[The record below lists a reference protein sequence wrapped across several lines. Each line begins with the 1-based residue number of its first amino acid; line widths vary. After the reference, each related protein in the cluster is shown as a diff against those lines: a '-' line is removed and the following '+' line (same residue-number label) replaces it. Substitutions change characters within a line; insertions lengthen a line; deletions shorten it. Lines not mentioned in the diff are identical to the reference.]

1 MGWIS
6 RIFRKENPANR
17 SIFTTISTGTPLWT
31 TKNYAALAE
40 AGYQNCSTGY
50 ACVSTI
56 AKTASRIEWILE
68 DRQGNEVEESP
79 LLELLERPNE
89 NESGVAFVEKVFNYI
104 LIAGNSYIAKVHG
117 MPSLPPKYLYTLRP
131 DRTKVI
137 PGTWDKPIRGYEYNA
152 GSSPVTF
159 KGEDVLHLKEFHPTD
174 DFYGL
179 SRMEV
184 ASRQIDVSNT
194 AMEWNKKLLQNDM
207 RPAGVMNFEDS
218 LTEDQRTEF
227 RKQVEYR
234 SSGYGNAGK
243 FLITEGKAKWEQ
255 MSVNPKDV
263 DWINGQK
270 LTMRLI
276 CSIFGVPSMLLGDTE
291 ATTYNNYQEARKAL
305 YEETVLPL
313 MDILTDEL
321 NYWLVPLFGDG
332 LELSYDRDSIE
343 ALQEERGKKYS
354 YLAQADWLT
363 INDKRDATGYEPLEE
378 GDVLLVPF
386 SVTPLEQAVEEPEPP
401 APASENPPPS
411 DESTEPPPKE
421 AEEEEGE
428 DESATGEK
436 ARPRPNQSDFR
447 GGLRVVKAHKKRHG
461 KSYWTERNR
470 RVTLWHSFDQRI
482 KARSKSFT
490 QIARK
495 YLMRQATELV
505 DKIGKLNNLQEVK
518 PEVLF
523 NVQEETKR
531 YYNEFKGWYIDH
543 FIRAGNAG
551 LKATKGELFDDA
563 EEKRMVKA
571 GKTPPKWTFVFTPKK
586 EEELMRMVF
595 NSGTLVNEST
605 IDIIYETLHASMRDN
620 ATIEQFTQQIWEQV
634 DEFSPARARL
644 WAETESTKVENWGTL
659 EGYEQNP
666 DIEIK
671 GWNCQILDTS
681 REEHIE
687 ADGQEVP
694 LDEPFLVG
702 GEELMFPGDH
712 NASAW
717 NVCNCR
723 CSMYPVTDSDAWVNR

>member
-1 MGWIS
+1 MGWIN

-17 SIFTTISTGTPLWT
+17 SVFTTISMGTPLWT
-31 TKNYAALAE
+31 PRDYRAIAE
-40 AGYQNCSTGY
+40 AGYENCSTGF
-50 ACVSTI
+50 ACVSLI
-56 AKTASRIEWILE
+56 AKTASRISWLLE
-68 DRQGNEVEESP
+68 DRQGNDIEQDP
-79 LLELLERPNE
+79 LLTLLARPNE
-89 NESGVAFVEKVFNYI
+89 YESGVTFVEKVFNFV
-104 LIAGNSYIAKVHG
+104 LIEGNTYIAKVHG
-117 MPSLPPKYLYTLRP
+117 LPSLPPKYLYTLRP

-137 PGTWDKPIRGYEYNA
+137 PGSWDKPIYGYEYNA
-152 GSSPVTF
+152 GSRPETF
-159 KGEDVLHLKEFHPTD
+159 KAEDVLHIKEFHPTD

-184 ASRQIDVSNT
+184 ASRQIDISNT

-218 LTEDQRTEF
+218 LTEDQRNEF

-234 SSGYGNAGK
+234 SAGYGNAGK

-263 DWINGQK
+263 DWMNGQK
-270 LTMRLI
+270 WVMRQI
-276 CSIFGVPSMLLGDTE
+276 CSVFGVPSMLLGDTE

-313 MDILTDEL
+313 MDILTDEF

-332 LELSYDRDSIE
+332 YKLSYDRDSIE

-363 INDKRDATGYEPLEE
+363 INDKREATGYEELNE

-386 SVTPLEQAVEEPEPP
+386 SVTPLEQAVEPP
-401 APASENPPPS
+401 APASSS
-411 DESTEPPPKE
+411 DNSAASEPNASAAPQE
-421 AEEEEGE
+421 AGEEEGE

-436 ARPRPNQSDFR
+436 ASPRPNQSQIR
-447 GGLRVVKAHKKRHG
+447 AIPRVVKAHKKRHG

-482 KARSKSFT
+482 KARSKSFN

-495 YLMRQATELV
+495 YLMRQVSEFI
-505 DKIGKLNNLQEVK
+505 DKANKFDSLQSLNVEA
-518 PEVLF
+518 LF
-523 NVQEETKR
+523 NVKEETQKFV
-531 YYNEFKGWYIDH
+531 NEFKGWYIDH

-551 LKATKGELFDDA
+551 LKATKGELFDDT

-571 GKTPPKWTFVFTPKK
+571 GKTPPKWTFAFTPEK

-595 NSGTLVNEST
+595 NSGTLVNESS

-620 ATIEQFTQQIWEQV
+620 ATIAQFTQQIWEQV

-666 DIEIK
+666 DIEMK

-694 LDEPFLVG
+694 LDEPFQVG

-712 NASAW
+712 TASAW

>member
-1 MGWIS
+1 MGWIKEWS
-6 RIFRKENPANR
+6 RYILRKENPANR
-17 SIFTTISTGTPLWT
+17 SVFTTISTGTPLWSS
-31 TKNYAALAE
+31 KNYASLAE
-40 AGYQNCSTGY
+40 AGYQNCSTGF

-56 AKTASRIEWILE
+56 AKTASRISWILT
-68 DRQGNEVEESP
+68 DRQGNEVERSP
-79 LLELLERPNE
+79 LLDLLSRPNE
-89 NESGVAFVEKVFNYI
+89 GESGVTFTEKVFNYI
-104 LIAGNSYIAKVHG
+104 LIAGNSYITKVHG
-117 MPSLPPKYLYTLRP
+117 FESAPPKFLYTLRP
-131 DRTKVI
+131 DRMKVI

-152 GSSPVTF
+152 GSNPVTF

-184 ASRQIDVSNT
+184 AARQIDVSNT

-218 LTEDQRTEF
+218 LNEEQRAEF
-227 RKQVEYR
+227 RKQIEYR

-270 LTMRLI
+270 LTMRQI

-305 YEETVLPL
+305 YEETIIPL
-313 MDILTDEL
+313 MDLYTDEL
-321 NYWLVPLFGDG
+321 NYWLVPLYGDG
-332 LELSYDRDSIE
+332 LELTYDKDSIE
-343 ALQEERGKKYS
+343 ALQEERGKKYT

-363 INDKRDATGYEPLEE
+363 INEKREATDYDELNE

-386 SVTPLEQAVEEPEPP
+386 SVTPLEQAVEEPEDPDP
-401 APASENPPPS
+401 NAGNDPDTGKVPQ
-411 DESTEPPPKE
+411 E
-421 AEEEEGE
+421 AEEAEGE
-428 DESATGEK
+428 DDEDAGEK
-436 ARPRPNQSDFR
+436 ASPRPSQSDFR
-447 GGLRVVKAHKKRHG
+447 GRLRVVKAHKKLHG

-470 RVTLWHSFDQRI
+470 RVTLWHSFDHRV
-482 KARSKSFT
+482 KARAKSFN

-495 YLMRQATELV
+495 YLMRQVAEFI
-505 DKIGKLNNLQEVK
+505 DKAQKFGSLQAVNVEA
-518 PEVLF
+518 LF
-523 NVQEETKR
+523 NVKEETKK
-531 YYNEFKGWYIDH
+531 YVSEFKGWYIDH
-543 FIRAGNAG
+543 AIRAGNAG
-551 LKATKGELFDDA
+551 LKATKGELFDDN
-563 EEKRMVKA
+563 EEKGMVKA
-571 GKTPPKWTFVFTPKK
+571 GKTPAKWTFAFTPEK

-605 IDIIYETLHASMRDN
+605 IDIIYSTLHASMSEN

-634 DEFSPARARL
+634 DDFSPARARL

-666 DIEIK
+666 AVEMK
-671 GWNCQILDTS
+671 GWNCQQIDTS

-687 ADGQEVP
+687 ADGQEVA
-694 LDEPFLVG
+694 LDEPFNVG

-712 NASAW
+712 TASAW

-723 CSMYPVTDSDAWVNR
+723 CSMYPVTDSDAWPNN